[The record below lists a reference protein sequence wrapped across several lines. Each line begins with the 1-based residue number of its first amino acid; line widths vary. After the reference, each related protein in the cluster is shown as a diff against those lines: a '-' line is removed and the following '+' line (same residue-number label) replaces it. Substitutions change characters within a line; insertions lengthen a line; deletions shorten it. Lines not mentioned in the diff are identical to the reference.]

1 MEGES
6 SCSVISVTEQR
17 PLWTVSGCANAKE
30 CRSGMVGKRRR
41 RRAVLRSG
49 LYFADEATEI
59 IGAWSVWM
67 KEGSLDSEF
76 LF

>member
-1 MEGES
+1 M
-6 SCSVISVTEQR
+6 
-17 PLWTVSGCANAKE
+17 
-30 CRSGMVGKRRR
+30 GKRRR
-41 RRAVLRSG
+41 WRAVLRSG

-67 KEGSLDSEF
+67 KEGSLDPEF